1 MRKIPFIKLNN
12 GVISVGIVCVLE
24 PVKLLYLSPFSKTLS
39 LFSFSPILDA
49 LLLKP
54 YPSLLISFRRN
65 IMESFVN
72 LYNFRSNKNQMKKT
86 RGIVCLSTEDLWSLA
101 QCILICLRYPDKSSK
116 KILSMINYYLDII
129 FYKFIN
135 GALFCLLFTF

>member
-12 GVISVGIVCVLE
+12 GVISVGIVGVLE

-39 LFSFSPILDA
+39 LFSVSSILDA
-49 LLLKP
+49 LKP

-86 RGIVCLSTEDLWSLA
+86 WGIVCLSTEDL
-101 QCILICLRYPDKSSK
+101 
-116 KILSMINYYLDII
+116 
-129 FYKFIN
+129 
-135 GALFCLLFTF
+135 